1 MRSLL
6 LSFVLLASFDAQA
19 MAPINA
25 RHLIAQSDPFPN
37 GCYVA
42 CAVCPACKGLVPQK
56 KEPTHG
62 KPAR

>member
-1 MRSLL
+1 MRFLFSAA
-6 LSFVLLASFDAQA
+6 FLLASFDASA
-19 MAPINA
+19 LATINA
-25 RHLIAQSDPFPN
+25 RHLIAQSAPFPN